1 MQGRLK
7 RLERR
12 IRPQRPHPLPEAA
25 MEYAE
30 ESSRVPDTIRVSFE
44 DGTTAVY
51 DRHEDQPAP
60 LVYRNI
66 QIIQSWQGYTP
77 PSLRKEQS
85 DAQDQR
91 KVLPQI

>member
-7 RLERR
+7 RMERR
-12 IRPQRPHPLPEAA
+12 MRPHRPHPMPTAT
-25 MEYAE
+25 MEYTD

-51 DRHEDQPAP
+51 DRREDQPAP

-77 PSLRKEQS
+77 PSLREVK
-85 DAQDQR
+85 D
-91 KVLPQI
+91 